1 MKRENEIL
9 ITVENLVEMLRLPME
24 QQVYITF
31 SEPYNQD
38 GWNWKCLNKKMHSS
52 GWLFEIENS
61 KNTKPICILHS
72 AGLATEPLF
81 IDVKKIIH
89 LMSRNLE
96 QNTLYLKECW
106 STNFQDIKSLLAMY
120 RPAMRGF
127 MTDGERVLIR
137 QALHLDRR
145 DILDLRNLRDFVIVF
160 FDKDREKAE
169 FWENMDKMSA
179 ITAMIDQ
186 KIWELGGEI

>member
-1 MKRENEIL
+1 
-9 ITVENLVEMLRLPME
+9 
-24 QQVYITF
+24 
-31 SEPYNQD
+31 
-38 GWNWKCLNKKMHSS
+38 
-52 GWLFEIENS
+52 
-61 KNTKPICILHS
+61 
-72 AGLATEPLF
+72 
-81 IDVKKIIH
+81 
-89 LMSRNLE
+89 
-96 QNTLYLKECW
+96 
-106 STNFQDIKSLLAMY
+106 
-120 RPAMRGF
+120 